1 MTPTEWGRFALWL
14 KDQKLSP
21 AQLLQKN
28 LSKLLASWQDKNIT
42 FERIKALLERGNAMA
57 LALEK
62 WQRAGVW
69 VITRSDDCY
78 PKRLKARLGTL
89 APPLFFGVGNQD
101 LLNQGGLAV
110 VGSRNASPVDLAFT
124 DAVGAKCASNGICI
138 VSGGARGVDETSMLG
153 AVNAHGTSIGV
164 MADSLLKAAMA
175 KKWRSHLASNNLVL
189 ISPFYPEAGFNA
201 GNAMARNKYV
211 YCIADGALVV
221 HSGIKGGTWSGA
233 LENLKKDWVPLWVKP
248 TEDRAAGNADIV
260 NQGAHWCNNSID
272 EVVVTDLFIKHRLQ
286 PTQAPTLDLWGAEE
300 RSVSQNKELESYSSV
315 STVGSEVGES
325 QPNLP
330 EQEGI
335 QAANDSKAKAA
346 PKIQDEVVA
355 DADLTACREP
365 DLEPLYDFFLKHL
378 HSLCSTPIAPDEIS
392 QSLGLH
398 NSQVKEWLMRAVEEG
413 ILVKKTRPVR
423 FQWSELKKT
432 IPKNLN

>member
-28 LSKLLASWQDKNIT
+28 FSELLAGWQDKNIT
-42 FERIKALLERGNAMA
+42 FDRIKALLERGNAMA

-69 VITRSDDCY
+69 VITRSDECY

-89 APPLFFGVGNQD
+89 APPVFFGVGNKD

-110 VGSRNASPVDLAFT
+110 VGSRNASPVDLVFT
-124 DAVGAKCASNGICI
+124 DAIGAKSASNGICI

-153 AVNAHGTSIGV
+153 AVNAEGTSIGV

-211 YCIADGALVV
+211 YCMADGALIV
-221 HSGIKGGTWSGA
+221 HSGTKGGTWNGA

-248 TEDRAAGNADIV
+248 TEDRAAGNEDIV
-260 NQGAHWCNNSID
+260 NQGAHWCHNSID
-272 EVVVTDLFIKHRLQ
+272 KMVVADLFIKQ
-286 PTQAPTLDLWGAEE
+286 PSQVPTLDLWGAEE
-300 RSVSQNKELESYSSV
+300 PSASQDKGSESYSSV
-315 STVGSEVGES
+315 ATVSSEIRGS
-325 QPNLP
+325 QPSLL
-330 EQEGI
+330 EQ
-335 QAANDSKAKAA
+335 KAEHKE
-346 PKIQDEVVA
+346 QH
-355 DADLTACREP
+355 
-365 DLEPLYDFFLKHL
+365 LESLYAFFLKHL
-378 HSLCSTPIAPDEIS
+378 QPLCKTPIASDDIS

-398 NSQVKEWLMRAVEEG
+398 KSQVKEWLIRAVEDG
-413 ILVKKTRPVR
+413 VLVKKTQPVR
-423 FQWSELKKT
+423 YQWNN
-432 IPKNLN
+432 PG